1 MHYWG
6 VASLT
11 QVAVTDSYLQG
22 FPSANWRP
30 GMEPVDHEINTVI
43 NKKKPAV
50 QLIILTNCPRSL
62 STRFCKI
69 LELYQTRC

>member
-43 NKKKPAV
+43 NKKNCCAV
-50 QLIILTNCPRSL
+50 NYTNKLSEKSEHQIL
-62 STRFCKI
+62 
-69 LELYQTRC
+69 